1 MKLYFLKQKSL
12 DMLEQTIPD
21 NLNKY
26 QDAETWV
33 DQYFIDNDKP
43 NYFFDTGIEVD
54 DYQLISG
61 GPETD
66 FSNAK
71 ILYEAL
77 QGHINLVQA
86 SDLRLWAYMAH
97 KQHWDYMHTRWG
109 IDLPDDEDEA
119 EENETKKSSTD
130 KAIDRI
136 GTRYFFKSIT
146 GEYVKGFEDGEPIY
160 FKGSDAKP
168 KPKLTYTLQ
177 DPSFDKVFVKVKSW
191 LINLPS
197 GVTEIEIY
205 KVSDVTNRQL
215 RFNRMREYL
224 IDHIGEYVF
233 SRAKRDMK
241 LVYADEKR
249 ADFLFPFTEKEY
261 DSMVEKFGK
270 FCVIVNGRE
279 LERHINYYCEENEC
293 DYIFDK
299 VEYCE

>member
-1 MKLYFLKQKSL
+1 MSSL
-12 DMLEQTIPD
+12 LASVI
-21 NLNKY
+21 Y
-26 QDAETWV
+26 YAC
-33 DQYFIDNDKP
+33 
-43 NYFFDTGIEVD
+43 IEVKNSD
-54 DYQLISG
+54 C
-61 GPETD
+61 
-66 FSNAK
+66 A
-71 ILYEAL
+71 EA
-77 QGHINLVQA
+77 I
-86 SDLRLWAYMAH
+86 
-97 KQHWDYMHTRWG
+97 
-109 IDLPDDEDEA
+109 
-119 EENETKKSSTD
+119 
-130 KAIDRI
+130 
-136 GTRYFFKSIT
+136 KSIT

-241 LVYADEKR
+241 LVYADENR

-279 LERHINYYCEENEC
+279 LECHINYYCEENEC

-299 VEYCE
+299 VEYCEQNRLDRMQAFSKSAKERFLYKNKDLAYQREYRLVIAHKLPIDHFVRIGKLDNTKILETEDMREFKFSIGYISHQIGEEMI